1 MTLPLNSIESHS
13 SPFAPFVLSVYATQN
28 HNSPKMEEAQWK
40 ERRDRCMHVLLYRT
54 LGYCSRKKR
63 DGEKAEWK
71 RKMERGSDV
80 DEDARVKT

>member
-1 MTLPLNSIESHS
+1 
-13 SPFAPFVLSVYATQN
+13 
-28 HNSPKMEEAQWK
+28 
-40 ERRDRCMHVLLYRT
+40 MHVLLYRT